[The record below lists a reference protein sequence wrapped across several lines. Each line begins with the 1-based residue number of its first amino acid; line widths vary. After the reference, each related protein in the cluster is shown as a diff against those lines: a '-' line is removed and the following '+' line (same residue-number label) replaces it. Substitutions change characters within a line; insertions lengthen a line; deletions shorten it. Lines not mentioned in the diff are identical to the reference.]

1 MHPKGV
7 LAMLQNEEICYK
19 GTEIVALLGT
29 ATLMTAIIS
38 LFIGL

>member
-1 MHPKGV
+1 
-7 LAMLQNEEICYK
+7 MLQNEEIGYK
-19 GTEIVALLGT
+19 GTEILALLGA